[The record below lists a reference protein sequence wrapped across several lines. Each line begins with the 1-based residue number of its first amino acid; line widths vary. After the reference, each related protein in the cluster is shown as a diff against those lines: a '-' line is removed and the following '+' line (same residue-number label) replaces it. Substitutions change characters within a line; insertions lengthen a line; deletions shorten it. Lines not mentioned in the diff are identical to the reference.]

1 MYSKQT
7 LMALQLT
14 LIRIYIGLYFLPT
27 FLAKLGFLGAGGF
40 NGDINYFQSIGL
52 PTGMVIIAGLAEL
65 GAFIG
70 LTFGLMTRI
79 AAVGAS
85 VFLLLIVFIT
95 GIYLNGFN
103 WSDKGWEFL
112 VMWSFIALSFA
123 LTGGG
128 KFSLDALLRDKV
140 SPKFKFLFK

>member
-1 MYSKQT
+1 MHPKQN

-14 LIRIYIGLYFLPT
+14 LIRIYIGLDFFPSFLG
-27 FLAKLGFLGAGGF
+27 KLGLLGRAGF
-40 NGDINYFQSIGL
+40 NGEIDFFHSVGL
-52 PTGMVIIAGLAEL
+52 STCMVIVAGLAEL

-79 AAVGAS
+79 AAIAAGL
-85 VFLLLIVFIT
+85 FLLILLVIS
-95 GIYLNGFN
+95 GIYLNGFS
-103 WSDKGWEFL
+103 WYDKGWEFL
-112 VMWSFIALSFA
+112 LMWSLITLSFA

-128 KFSLDALLRDKV
+128 KFSLDNLLRDKV